1 MIDDEIETDLECIKN
16 HITLSDSKYQD
27 IKIKTRIE
35 KEFYCKKVSTILDH
49 IHLGDLYEANFCVEF
64 YADNTAINP
73 YKVYSDLNEI
83 STPPFAT
90 FIRVDEHYL
99 LSASPERYLKRK
111 GTKLFHS
118 PSKELQKEL
127 NDVDDQ
133 HIAHHL
139 ANDQKER
146 SENIMIVDLV
156 RNDLSKTAEKG
167 SVQVEELCRDTH
179 STSTSNDINCEF

>member
-1 MIDDEIETDLECIKN
+1 M
-16 HITLSDSKYQD
+16 
-27 IKIKTRIE
+27 
-35 KEFYCKKVSTILDH
+35 
-49 IHLGDLYEANFCVEF
+49 
-64 YADNTAINP
+64 
-73 YKVYSDLNEI
+73 NEI

-111 GTKLFHS
+111 GTKLSHN
-118 PSKELQKEL
+118 PSKELQRTF

-133 HIAHHL
+133 HIAYHL

-167 SVQVEELCRDTH
+167 SVQVEELSGIPIQQVHPLISTVSSRIASDTH
-179 STSTSNDINCEF
+179 PVDVIRNSFPMGSMTGLWLPR